1 MSTCAAPPSC
11 RMRAQAPYSCRVRR
25 QTHRSWGWSPP
36 DPIPAAP
43 EAVAGHH
50 GRARR
55 QRSTDRSGLVAMLP
69 AQGAA
74 RLLSCQSAP
83 AAPTSAPN
91 RRCRHDRAQF
101 RAFVA
106 LAQRL
111 AVLVGRQRLPALAL
125 GAGIGGREVCLL
137 AAIVAEPCAKAAAP
151 EKANSKPAG
160 QHRDIKMGRCRRW
173 ETAREG
179 AIGALAQLISV
190 PKTSND
196 RSLRRAASKSALT
209 AFAHRQPCATA
220 RIAASSGAYARL
232 SVNRGRP

>member
-1 MSTCAAPPSC
+1 
-11 RMRAQAPYSCRVRR
+11 MRSPAVPAECVRRRRTAVVRR
-25 QTHRSWGWSPP
+25 QTHRSWGCRLSVRSRQHRKRSPAIMGARGAGGQLI
-36 DPIPAAP
+36 DPAWWQCCQRRAQRGCCLAKARQPHRLQPQIP
-43 EAVAGHH
+43 
-50 GRARR
+50 
-55 QRSTDRSGLVAMLP
+55 
-69 AQGAA
+69 GAA
-74 RLLSCQSAP
+74 TTGRNFARSSLPLS
-83 AAPTSAPN
+83 
-91 RRCRHDRAQF
+91 R
-101 RAFVA
+101 VA
-106 LAQRL
+106 L
-111 AVLVGRQRLPALAL
+111 LVGRQRLPALAL

-179 AIGALAQLISV
+179 AIRALAQLISV

-209 AFAHRQPCATA
+209 AFAHRQPCATG